1 MKKSRRQ
8 HNYDQMKT
16 EAKLIL
22 LFLLGL
28 TFAAVIGPLLFT
40 SIGFPYSSRYKRQT
54 FNLKIV
60 TFS

>member
-1 MKKSRRQ
+1 MKKSRRH

-40 SIGFPYSSRYKRQT
+40 SIGFPYSSR
-54 FNLKIV
+54 
-60 TFS
+60 